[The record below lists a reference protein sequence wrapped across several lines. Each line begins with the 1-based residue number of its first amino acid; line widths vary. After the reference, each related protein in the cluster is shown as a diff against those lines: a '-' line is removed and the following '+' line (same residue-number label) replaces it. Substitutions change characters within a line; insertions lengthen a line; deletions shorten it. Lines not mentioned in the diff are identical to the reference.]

1 MVHWRGRKE
10 WDVGIILG
18 VTWGMTV
25 LCTKMDW
32 KALIQCQGW
41 RSGGLGILTMRSPT
55 SLKSVYRRLV
65 FDSASLP
72 RLPILER
79 GVVTNAGRDP
89 LLHRRPD
96 PEPSISHLAGLGCNY
111 KGVGVWIV
119 SSLRGS
125 FKDWVKN
132 AQKDCR
138 LYISVPGRNC
148 REVLLSSCCL
158 FPEDLESFWLL
169 HFSSLP
175 YFPPLSEFCFCWWRQ
190 GVIM

>member
-1 MVHWRGRKE
+1 
-10 WDVGIILG
+10 
-18 VTWGMTV
+18 MTV
-25 LCTKMDW
+25 LCTKMEWTGRPWYSVEVDARVIW
-32 KALIQCQGW
+32 AYWLWEAPLLWSLCTEGWSLI
-41 RSGGLGILTMRSPT
+41 
-55 SLKSVYRRLV
+55 RL
-65 FDSASLP
+65 LC
-72 RLPILER
+72 LILER

-111 KGVGVWIV
+111 KGAGVWIA

-148 REVLLSSCCL
+148 REVLLSSCCP

-175 YFPPLSEFCFCWWRQ
+175 YFPPLSEFCFCWLRQ
-190 GVIM
+190 GVVM